1 MFCRLWQHVSEAISN
16 GDQAAATAEKSILED
31 AQRASA
37 RERKAKMEEW
47 IPRFFEQN
55 LVTGDW
61 VYKFAEWVKERLHIY
76 SSLQQFEHL
85 KL

>member
-1 MFCRLWQHVSEAISN
+1 MTFCRLWQHVSEAISN
-16 GDQAAATAEKSILED
+16 GDQTAATAEKSILED
-31 AQRASA
+31 GQRASA

-61 VYKFAEWVKERLHIY
+61 VYKFAE
-76 SSLQQFEHL
+76 
-85 KL
+85 